1 MKQGQSRLIIIMAVI
16 AGFLGGMLSNQ
27 IFQPRAVYAEAD
39 DVLGERK
46 QNDKWKVIVAQ
57 EFRVVDKYGNKVGS
71 FGIPPEMRYFK
82 AMDSP
87 RSEEEY
93 QISQLALGKNER
105 IRMRAGQ
112 GFGSIHLKNDEKA
125 NIQISTLFGA
135 SISLSHKADDM
146 FSEKGGEIE
155 LVSLTPHYKY
165 ISLSDAEGNNRVV
178 IGNTRTVTKK
188 TEVQYQHPA
197 SSIILFNENNRIIW
211 EAPG

>member
-1 MKQGQSRLIIIMAVI
+1 MKQGQNRFIIVMAVV

-27 IFQPRAVYAEAD
+27 IFQPRAVCAEAD

-71 FGIPPEMRYFK
+71 FGIPPDLRDFK
-82 AMDSP
+82 AADSP
-87 RSEEEY
+87 SSEEAY

-135 SISLSHKADDM
+135 SISLSHKTDDM
-146 FSEKGGEIE
+146 FSKKGGEIE
-155 LVSLTPHYKY
+155 LVSLTPQYKY
-165 ISLSDAEGNNRVV
+165 ISLNDAEGNNRVV
-178 IGNTRTVTKK
+178 IGNTKTVTRK
-188 TEVQYQHPA
+188 TGAQHQHPV
-197 SSIILFNENNRIIW
+197 SSMILFNENNKVIW
-211 EAPG
+211 EAP